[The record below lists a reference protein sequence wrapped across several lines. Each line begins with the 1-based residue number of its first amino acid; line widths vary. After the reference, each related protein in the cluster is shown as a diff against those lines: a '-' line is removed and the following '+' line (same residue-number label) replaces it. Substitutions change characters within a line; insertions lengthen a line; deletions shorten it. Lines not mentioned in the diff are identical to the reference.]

1 MAELSRR
8 RVLWGGAIVVVA
20 VVFVVVALLGRDA
33 INERAQDESRA
44 SERCTSIIRG
54 DIASRLEAGGKTS
67 AQASSAEFSDVT
79 TDNSGLSISDLNALR
94 EAGRDRSTVAN
105 TWLIAG
111 DVRIQGDLPS
121 GSGLGPTNTFRCTA
135 VVFNDRAVL
144 VASHR
149 IN

>member
-8 RVLWGGAIVVVA
+8 RVLWGGAIAVVA
-20 VVFVVVALLGRDA
+20 AVFVVVTLLGRDA
-33 INERAQDESRA
+33 INERAQDESQA
-44 SERCTSIIRG
+44 TERCTSIIRG
-54 DIASRLEAGGKTS
+54 DIAARLEAGGTSS
-67 AQASSAEFSDVT
+67 AQASSAEFSGVT
-79 TDNSGLSISDLNALR
+79 TDNTGLYATELNALR
-94 EAGRDRSTVAN
+94 EARRDRSTVAN
-105 TWLIAG
+105 SWEVSGT
-111 DVRIQGDLPS
+111 VRIQGDLPS